1 MPVRSLKV
9 PTEVRNV
16 IRRLHPELERK
27 LRAAL
32 ADILDDPSCGK
43 ALKEELEGYWSLRL
57 GRSRII
63 YRLSVGAVE
72 IVAVGP
78 RESIYEEAARQMRR
92 DQEKRWCND
101 RNWVSDAVR
110 I

>member
-16 IRRLHPELERK
+16 IRRLHPELKRK

-32 ADILDDPSCGK
+32 ADILDDPTCGT
-43 ALKEELEGYWSLRL
+43 AFKEELEGYWSLRL

-63 YRLSVGAVE
+63 YRLGVGAVE

-78 RESIYEEAARQMRR
+78 RESIHEEAARQIRR
-92 DQEKRWCND
+92 DQEKR
-101 RNWVSDAVR
+101 
-110 I
+110 

>member
-16 IRRLHPELERK
+16 IRRLHLELERK

-63 YRLSVGAVE
+63 YRLGVRAVE

-78 RESIYEEAARQMRR
+78 RESLYEEAARQIRK
-92 DQEKRWCND
+92 DQEKR
-101 RNWVSDAVR
+101 
-110 I
+110 

>member
-16 IRRLHPELERK
+16 IRRLHPGLERK

-32 ADILDDPSCGK
+32 TDILDDPTCGK

-63 YRLSVGAVE
+63 YRLGVGAGE
-72 IVAVGP
+72 IVAGP
-78 RESIYEEAARQMRR
+78 RESIYEEAARQIRK
-92 DQEKRWCND
+92 DQEKR
-101 RNWVSDAVR
+101 
-110 I
+110 

>member
-16 IRRLHPELERK
+16 IRRLHPELKRK

-32 ADILDDPSCGK
+32 ADILADPTCGK

-63 YRLSVGAVE
+63 YRLGVGAVE
-72 IVAVGP
+72 IVAVGR
-78 RESIYEEAARQMRR
+78 RENIYEEAARQIRR
-92 DQEKRWCND
+92 DQEKR
-101 RNWVSDAVR
+101 
-110 I
+110 